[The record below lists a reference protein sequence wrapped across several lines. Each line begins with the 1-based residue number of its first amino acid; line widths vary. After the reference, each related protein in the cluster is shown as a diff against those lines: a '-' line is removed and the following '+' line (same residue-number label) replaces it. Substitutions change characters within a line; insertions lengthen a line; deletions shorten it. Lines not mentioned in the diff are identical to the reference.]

1 MCTLFACYRSFHGFD
16 VVYTCLPLGP
26 EFQTI
31 HLAATVDVKATGAV
45 SEFTRACLT
54 EGFESFSS
62 HITAVHVELP
72 VNWTRA
78 DLVALLTN
86 VKQLAMG
93 PRLVTKVLQFSPL
106 SAYECIMNVPC
117 V

>member
-1 MCTLFACYRSFHGFD
+1 M
-16 VVYTCLPLGP
+16 YTCLPLGF
-26 EFQTI
+26 ETI

-45 SEFTRACLT
+45 SEFSRACLT

-72 VNWTRA
+72 ANWTRA

-93 PRLVTKVLQFSPL
+93 PRLVTKVLHFSPL
-106 SAYECIMNVPC
+106 SAYECIMNVLC